1 MSTTEARL
9 TLGIRRLPMAVGA
22 IQPGQLYALAC
33 ETADLACPLISG
45 VIDDAREQ
53 LQRVTVVLGSRSRA
67 WQTTL
72 ERRGAGTASERERLV
87 ILGHQPP
94 PIRDGARHHVSRLI
108 DELDF
113 FGAAGSVLILT
124 DPADLLATDDS
135 SLRRQLRWL
144 RDWAAE
150 TLTAVVMVFYDL
162 EAHSQIERLRQA
174 GAGFVGVA
182 NLGKYS
188 GDLALRLELWHGM
201 PSAHD
206 YLLRET
212 PDHAF
217 ELRPELPARHFTE
230 PAQLEAATDRDQ
242 VYITR
247 ETALQDPRPPSD
259 WTVVDTPEDLL
270 KRADSLVACTCFL
283 EAGPPE
289 RFRSLALL
297 VCALRRQVGSGVK
310 IVIRDRVQ
318 RLRTV
323 QKLVLQRMGAN
334 VVVSAT
340 YDPTQL
346 VTVFEALRD
355 QLFLKPLPD
364 DPEATLDALEP
375 PAALGFMPLD
385 AFGKQCQ
392 QSLKKAESSGIECAM
407 ARLFLLPDF
416 RMDEAISLCRARRS
430 GDIFTVD
437 NRSVYV
443 FLYGCWEHDVTMTLS
458 RLFARPIAEL
468 FVGHVQHTDPAA
480 IRRALAELHARGA
493 HLHLPDFSSAS
504 PLTVALDLNEAEATA
519 SIAPAVVRNVR
530 KITSVSLPLLP
541 MQLENMST

>member
-22 IQPGQLYALAC
+22 IHPGQLYALAC
-33 ETADLACPLISG
+33 ETPDLACPLISG
-45 VIDDAREQ
+45 LIDDAREQ
-53 LQRVTVVLGSRSRA
+53 LQRVTVVLGARSRA
-67 WQTTL
+67 WQSAL
-72 ERRGAGTASERERLV
+72 ERRGAGTASERERLI

-94 PIRDGARHHVSRLI
+94 PLRDGARNNTIRLI

-124 DPADLLATDDS
+124 DPEDLLSSDDAG
-135 SLRRQLRWL
+135 LRRQLRWL

-150 TLTAVVMVFYDL
+150 TLTAVVMVFNDL
-162 EAHSQIERLRQA
+162 EAHSRIERLRQA

-182 NLGKYS
+182 NLGEYS

-230 PAQLEAATDRDQ
+230 PAQLEGAKDRDQ

-259 WTVVDTPEDLL
+259 WTVVDEPEDLL
-270 KRADSLVACTCFL
+270 KRADALVACTCFL

-310 IVIRDRVQ
+310 IVIRDHTQ

-323 QKLVLQRMGAN
+323 QKLILQRMGAN

-340 YDPTQL
+340 YGPTQL

-364 DPEATLDALEP
+364 DPEAALDALEP
-375 PAALGFMPLD
+375 PASLGFLSLD

-392 QSLKKAESSGIECAM
+392 QSLNKAEASGIECAM
-407 ARLFLLPDF
+407 VRLFLLPDV
-416 RMDEAISLCRARRS
+416 RMDEAISLCRTRRG
-430 GDIFTVD
+430 GDVFTVD
-437 NRSVYV
+437 NRSLYV
-443 FLYGCWEHDVTMTLS
+443 FLYGCWEHDVAMTLA

-468 FVGHVQHTDPAA
+468 FVGHVQHTDPSA
-480 IRRALAELHARGA
+480 IRRALAELEARGA
-493 HLHLPDFSSAS
+493 HLNLPDFTSAS
-504 PLTVALDLNEAEATA
+504 SVAMALDLSEADEPTA
-519 SIAPAVVRNVR
+519 GDSAAPQPVR
-530 KITSVSLPLLP
+530 KITAVSMPLLP
-541 MQLENMST
+541 AQSEGMPA